1 MLIAI
6 IRAHFSA
13 QHAAREDKDL
23 SASTHKVGEKGRKKK
38 NGERKSGRAGDTQ
51 MPGKGHFIARFF
63 ICEWDLEKR
72 HKSLK
77 MKNPLKM
84 PRKYL

>member
-13 QHAAREDKDL
+13 QHAASEDKDQ
-23 SASTHKVGEKGRKKK
+23 THTKWGRERKKEK
-38 NGERKSGRAGDTQ
+38 KERESGRERHANAWKRT
-51 MPGKGHFIARFF
+51 FYCFAFL
-63 ICEWDLEKR
+63 CEWDLEKR

>member
-23 SASTHKVGEKGRKKK
+23 SASTHKVREKGRKKK
-38 NGERKSGRAGDTQ
+38 MERERVGDTQ